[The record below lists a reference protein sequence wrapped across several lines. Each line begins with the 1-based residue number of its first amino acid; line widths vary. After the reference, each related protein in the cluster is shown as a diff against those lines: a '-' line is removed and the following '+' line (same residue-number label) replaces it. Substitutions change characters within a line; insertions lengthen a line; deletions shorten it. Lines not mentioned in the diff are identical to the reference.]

1 MSNKTLFSLVDNDRL
16 QRIEKSLDTI
26 LKHLAEAPRANH
38 TMNAK
43 QAAAFIKVSMPTLYE
58 KTSKNKIPYL
68 KNGGGLIFSKSE
80 LEVWLRAG
88 RPDLM
93 DKAIENLISKN
104 H

>member
-1 MSNKTLFSLVDNDRL
+1 
-16 QRIEKSLDTI
+16 
-26 LKHLAEAPRANH
+26 
-38 TMNAK
+38 
-43 QAAAFIKVSMPTLYE
+43 MPTLYE

-68 KNGGGLIFSKSE
+68 KNGGGLIFSKLE